1 MKLTGARILMECLR
15 EQKVDT
21 IFGYPGGTILN
32 VYDALYDCKE
42 ITHILTSHEQGAA
55 HAADGYARSTGKV
68 GVCFATSGPGATNL
82 TTGIATAYM
91 DSSSVVFISCNVP
104 QNLIGRDA
112 FQEVDITG
120 ITMPI
125 TKSTYLVRDVTK
137 LADTVRE
144 AFALARSGRPGP
156 VVIDITRDVTS
167 AECDYE
173 PLPLEQHAASGHLA
187 SLIRRAYTSSLKMP
201 EADLDDVE
209 KLVEMIAESEKPM
222 LICGGGVVR
231 SRAHEEFR
239 QFVRRIDAPV
249 AITVMGG
256 GGVSGRDV
264 MTTGMIG
271 MHGSVASNMAC
282 DNCDLL
288 IAVGC
293 RFSDR
298 VALKPETF
306 AHQAKI
312 VHIDIDRAEI
322 NKNVQTDHHIIGDA
336 KQVLNLLLER
346 LPQYEHKEWKDFVLS
361 FPRETEYGESESVLT
376 PKQVLSA
383 IARKCPQDS
392 IVATD
397 VGQHQMWAIQHLHF
411 DYPGQLLTSGGF
423 GTMGFGLGAAIGAKQ
438 GNPDKTVIH
447 ITGDGCFRMNGNELA
462 TEAYYGLPVIT
473 VIFNNRNLGM
483 VRQWQS
489 LIYDHRYSQTS
500 LENRSPDFVKFA
512 DAFGL
517 KGRRVTQPS
526 ELEEAITEAL
536 AESAQGRG
544 YVIDCAINADD
555 FYGAEAFRLA
565 YDHLTHL
572 KDEGDVAMVGYLLK
586 NTLSENGYVSRGVCE
601 MDETGRLTA
610 LTERT
615 HIITSADGP
624 LMTEDLHT
632 YTRLEPD
639 TVVSMNMWAFPHSM
653 MAALEKGFPVFLRE
667 QLSKNPEKAEYYLPM
682 AVDAE
687 MQAGRAGV
695 SVKTTHDKWY
705 GVTNPEDKQ
714 DVVDAVARMA
724 EAGLYPAPLWPEA

>member
-32 VYDALYDCKE
+32 VYDALYDYKE

-173 PLPLEQHAASGHLA
+173 PLPLEQHAATGHLA

-376 PKQVLSA
+376 PKQVLST

-438 GNPDKTVIH
+438 GNSDKTVIH

-462 TEAYYGLPVIT
+462 TVAYYGLPVIT

-489 LIYDHRYSQTS
+489 LIYDRRYSQTS

-544 YVIDCAINADD
+544 YVIDCAINAD
-555 FYGAEAFRLA
+555 E
-565 YDHLTHL
+565 
-572 KDEGDVAMVGYLLK
+572 MVHPMVNGGHHITEFLL
-586 NTLSENGYVSRGVCE
+586 S
-601 MDETGRLTA
+601 
-610 LTERT
+610 
-615 HIITSADGP
+615 
-624 LMTEDLHT
+624 
-632 YTRLEPD
+632 
-639 TVVSMNMWAFPHSM
+639 
-653 MAALEKGFPVFLRE
+653 
-667 QLSKNPEKAEYYLPM
+667 
-682 AVDAE
+682 
-687 MQAGRAGV
+687 
-695 SVKTTHDKWY
+695 
-705 GVTNPEDKQ
+705 
-714 DVVDAVARMA
+714 
-724 EAGLYPAPLWPEA
+724 